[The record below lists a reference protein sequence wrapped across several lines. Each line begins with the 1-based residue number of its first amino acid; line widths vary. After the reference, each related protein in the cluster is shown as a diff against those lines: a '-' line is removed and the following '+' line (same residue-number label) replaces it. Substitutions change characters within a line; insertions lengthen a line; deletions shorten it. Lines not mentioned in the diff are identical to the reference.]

1 MSQTSPSNTQTKFKT
16 PLKFIEAARIF
27 ESSEIERVRKNAKIA
42 WRICGVC
49 LLITGIAVGAV
60 AGLTP
65 LKTVVPFLVR
75 VDNNTGATD
84 IVTMIKNQQQSY
96 GEVIDKANL
105 SAYVKYRE
113 GYDWYSVQDTFDA
126 TALMSDGALQTELV
140 RLYKDSPNAP
150 HKVLAD
156 KFRINIKIL
165 SISFIGK
172 TAQVRY
178 EKTMIPLTADKQVI
192 EPQRYVATI
201 TYEYRDEALSDEARL
216 INPLGFT
223 VTSWRTDR
231 ETVQ

>member
-1 MSQTSPSNTQTKFKT
+1 M
-16 PLKFIEAARIF
+16 
-27 ESSEIERVRKNAKIA
+27 
-42 WRICGVC
+42 C

-126 TALMSDGALQTELV
+126 TALMSDGALQTEFV

-223 VTSWRTDR
+223 VTSWRTDK

>member
-113 GYDWYSVQDTFDA
+113 GYDW
-126 TALMSDGALQTELV
+126 
-140 RLYKDSPNAP
+140 
-150 HKVLAD
+150 
-156 KFRINIKIL
+156 
-165 SISFIGK
+165 
-172 TAQVRY
+172 
-178 EKTMIPLTADKQVI
+178 
-192 EPQRYVATI
+192 
-201 TYEYRDEALSDEARL
+201 
-216 INPLGFT
+216 
-223 VTSWRTDR
+223 
-231 ETVQ
+231 